1 MNRDTRGAP
10 LFRGLKPATREA
22 AVRLGPTF
30 IKLGQA
36 LSIRYNVSRLVLDLE
51 TA

>member
-1 MNRDTRGAP
+1 MDWDTRGAP
-10 LFRGLKPATREA
+10 LLRGLVPVTRET

-36 LSIRYNVSRLVLDLE
+36 LSIRYNVSRLVLGLE
-51 TA
+51 VA